1 MTLSNGILID
11 RGSAAF
17 LPKSKKDLEVEDDYG
32 YTTMKVHRKY
42 MKDSQER
49 GVPKLVS
56 LNKGTNGL
64 GISLAGHKDRSQMA
78 IYICGLN
85 PLGNAAR
92 VGGIGKKIE

>member
-1 MTLSNGILID
+1 M
-11 RGSAAF
+11 
-17 LPKSKKDLEVEDDYG
+17 EVEDDYG

>member
-1 MTLSNGILID
+1 MPNGIVID
-11 RGSAAF
+11 RSSAAF
-17 LPKSKKDLEVEDDYG
+17 LKKSQRDAEVEDDYG
-32 YTTMKVHRKY
+32 YTKMKVHRKY
-42 MKDSQER
+42 MKDSQEK
-49 GVPKLVS
+49 GTPKLIS

-92 VGGIGKKIE
+92 VGGLGKL